1 MKYLLRFAIALSA
14 ALVPLVAAEAFLRGR
29 RSFNV
34 DAAGAELALFQGDQA
49 RVREVYTLD
58 ATLGFRPVLPS
69 SMYGEHGTLR
79 NDYPDEPPAGKRR
92 VLFLGDSVVFRG
104 RVIAAL
110 RKAYGDERYE
120 YWNGGVSAY
129 NTAQEVELFRRYSR
143 HVGPHEVVL
152 VFHPNDFQ
160 STPIAFED
168 GEGRL
173 QVIAPSKHP
182 SRIVPWLFRWSH
194 LYRYWVGATRT
205 PDESDAEADIR
216 GHLVELRELCAS
228 LELPLTVLVLP
239 HLETL
244 SEWPE
249 THHRRHAWI
258 LATLAEL
265 GIPHFDLLEPMQRA
279 LADGRAIQETPGDH
293 DHPSDEVSGYFA
305 RHLEEQGFLRSEP
318 SVGRALDGDE
328 SANAQR

>member
-1 MKYLLRFAIALSA
+1 MKYLLRFALALAA
-14 ALVPLVAAEAFLRGR
+14 ALVPLVAAEVFLRGH

-34 DAAGAELALFQGDQA
+34 DAAGAELNLFRGDQT

-69 SMYGEHGTLR
+69 SVYGEHGTLR

-110 RKAYGDERYE
+110 RAVYGDERYE
-120 YWNGGVSAY
+120 FWNGGVSAY
-129 NTAQEVELFRRYSR
+129 NTAQEVEYFRRFSGRSR
-143 HVGPHEVVL
+143 PHEVVL
-152 VFHPNDFQ
+152 LFHLNDFQ

-168 GEGRL
+168 AQGRL
-173 QVIAPSKHP
+173 QVIAPSRHP

-194 LYRYWVGATRT
+194 LYRYYVDASRT

-216 GHLVELRELCAS
+216 AHLVELRDLCAS
-228 LELPLTVLVLP
+228 RELPLTVLVLP
-239 HLETL
+239 HLAPL
-244 SEWPE
+244 PEW
-249 THHRRHAWI
+249 TDVHHRRHAWI
-258 LATLAEL
+258 LATLREL
-265 GIPHFDLLEPMQRA
+265 EIRHFPLLEPMQRA

-293 DHPSDEVSGYFA
+293 DHPNDEVSGYFA

-318 SVGRALDGDE
+318 SMGRALDGDE